1 MSWNLYYWV
10 GCHRFASPCPLST
23 EEQRTAGGLES
34 REAGLWESCQ
44 GTPLPSG
51 FWLCPRNGQVRG
63 EWNLGIYFPRSHTAG
78 FLKVCCDP
86 LPQTTATFQHFLL
99 YSFLHRF
106 QKPLLPPSSSSLA
119 QNSSLLSQPQ
129 DTLIYLAAFPK
140 LFPRNPLNNV
150 LQWPT
155 CECQDLLTD
164 RAMCLQQ
171 TPFEW
176 LTGSHWFPFSENTP
190 YGCACNVHPF
200 NLIGPRIHI
209 WPNQIIHQRKVVFGT
224 KR

>member
-1 MSWNLYYWV
+1 MLAAIDLPLHV
-10 GCHRFASPCPLST
+10 HSPLKSRGVQAGWSPGRLACENHVKGLHCSLVSDYVQEMGRWGESGILVLSSLDST
-23 EEQRTAGGLES
+23 L
-34 REAGLWESCQ
+34 L
-44 GTPLPSG
+44 G
-51 FWLCPRNGQVRG
+51 FW
-63 EWNLGIYFPRSHTAG
+63 
-78 FLKVCCDP
+78 VCCDP
-86 LPQTTATFQHFLL
+86 LPQTTATFQRFLL

-106 QKPLLPPSSSSLA
+106 QKPLLPASSSSLA
-119 QNSSLLSQPQ
+119 QTSSLLSQPQ

-140 LFPRNPLNNV
+140 LFPRNPLNTV

-155 CECQDLLTD
+155 CDCQDLLTD

-171 TPFEW
+171 TPFER

-190 YGCACNVHPF
+190 YTKARGPTGCACNVRPF
-200 NLIGPRIHI
+200 NPTGPRIHI